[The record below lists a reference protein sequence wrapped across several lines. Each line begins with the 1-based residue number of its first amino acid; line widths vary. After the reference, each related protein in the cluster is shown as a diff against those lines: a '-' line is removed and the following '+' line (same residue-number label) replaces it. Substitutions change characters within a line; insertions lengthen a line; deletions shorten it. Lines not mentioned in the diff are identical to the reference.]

1 MSIFNRRNHD
11 TEDLQ
16 QMDSMQTDGQ
26 GGSFDSYGSYD
37 PYGGHAGYE
46 SPGSYDSSYA
56 SSWQQD
62 YGQEDDYYPEQ
73 QYGQDMY
80 GPLDPAGMQGG
91 GRAGIL
97 DFRSSENFM
106 MIMSLILAAVL
117 ILASGFLVYKTHA
130 LSVENTKLEKRVQRD
145 TKLKKSE
152 DEYET
157 ETQELESE
165 TDTLI
170 NRYGAGNTPEKTIMF
185 LSNLSSTSGLS
196 VTSIEFG
203 DSENVTVDED
213 GNKLKGAA
221 EAPDPTERRS
231 SEDSDD
237 EEEDGD
243 SSSSPDDDRSQ
254 TQKDGDSD
262 KDDRTDSSSDK
273 KSGDEKEDSKDSGS
287 EASSNQYYL
296 YKYQVTFSYTGS
308 YSELK
313 KAIGFI
319 EDYGERTT
327 VNDITSTYDETTQDL
342 TGSITLNMYT
352 LSGTAQQYTAPSV
365 SGSIGNSNIF
375 G

>member
-1 MSIFNRRNHD
+1 MSIFNRRDKD
-11 TEDLQ
+11 TEDLR
-16 QMDSMQTDGQ
+16 QMDSMQADGQ
-26 GGSFDSYGSYD
+26 DGSFESYGTYD
-37 PYGGHAGYE
+37 PYGG
-46 SPGSYDSSYA
+46 YDEYDEYDG
-56 SSWQQD
+56 SWQDEYEQERGYDPGQMSDAGWQGPMD
-62 YGQEDDYYPEQ
+62 YGQMP
-73 QYGQDMY
+73 
-80 GPLDPAGMQGG
+80 G
-91 GRAGIL
+91 GRRAGLL
-97 DFRSSENFM
+97 DMTDIRSRDNFI
-106 MIMSLILAAVL
+106 MIMSLVLAAIL
-117 ILASGFLVYKTHA
+117 ILSSGFLFYKTHA
-130 LSVENTKLEKRVQRD
+130 LSVENTKLEKRVQKD

-152 DEYET
+152 AEYET

-165 TDTLI
+165 TDSLI

-203 DSENVTVDED
+203 ESENVTVDEE

-221 EAPDPTERRS
+221 EAPDPTDPS
-231 SEDSDD
+231 SSEESDTDEDNNVSASDRGQDSVDEDSDSEKNKDSKQDKKEKND
-237 EEEDGD
+237 EKNKDDSGD
-243 SSSSPDDDRSQ
+243 S
-254 TQKDGDSD
+254 
-262 KDDRTDSSSDK
+262 
-273 KSGDEKEDSKDSGS
+273 EKAG
-287 EASSNQYYL
+287 SSNQYYL

-313 KAIGFI
+313 RAIGFI

-365 SGSIGNSNIF
+365 SGSVGNSNIF